1 MESYRTED
9 EQIDA
14 LKKWWS
20 ENGKATV
27 FGILAALALVFGWQ
41 GWQKQQA
48 SKQVDASTQYQNLLE
63 ADAAAQAGDSQL
75 GTARHLAQTLK
86 SEYPGTTYASFAAM
100 YLAKYAAAE
109 DDWASAES
117 ELNWVI
123 ARRPEQPLLL
133 QAKVRLAHVLLSQQ
147 RYEEAQ
153 QALAGTELGS
163 YAALIAETRGDIL
176 LAQNKREEALAAY
189 RQAREQLAALE
200 NAGAN
205 PLLEMKIRD
214 LTPAEAQDGAGGE

>member
-1 MESYRTED
+1 MDSYRTED

-48 SKQVDASTQYQNLLE
+48 SKLVGASAQYQNLLE
-63 ADAAAQAGDSQL
+63 ADAAAQAGTSQL
-75 GTARHLAQTLK
+75 TTARHLAQTLK
-86 SEYPGTTYASFAAM
+86 SDYPGTTYASFAAM
-100 YLAKYAAAE
+100 YLAKYAAA
-109 DDWASAES
+109 DSDWETAES

-153 QALAGTELGS
+153 QALAGSELGS

-189 RQAREQLAALE
+189 RQAREQLATLE

-205 PLLEMKIRD
+205 PMLEMKIRD
-214 LTPAEAQDGAGGE
+214 LTPAEAQDGVGDE